1 MTVNDFLN
9 QNIENFDSISNYY
22 LNYLKELSEKDYP
35 FVEYINLK
43 GFSQKY
49 LFTVRRNHYLTEER
63 KSDFNEKIDRLLR
76 DIQFY
81 NKSKK
86 VSSILKIF
94 FPIEPKLF
102 SVNSSFE
109 LVYAD
114 AINLMNG
121 VIESREYKNPNLSI
135 NDFYEPKNTNKE
147 KVIELIKEAIELI
160 DSDDSLNESTKK
172 QIKDYLQNVLK
183 NLDREFVNWTE
194 ILGKIKETI
203 LVLGA
208 LGSFIGGVTPLMKAK
223 EKLEET
229 DTIIQ
234 KTSINYNYKTINN
247 TFQVKN
253 IEQFKQI
260 ENQNSTLLIENSKEV
275 EK

>member
-9 QNIENFDSISNYY
+9 QDSENFDSISSYY
-22 LNYLKELSEKDYP
+22 FNYLKQLSEKDYP

-43 GFSQKY
+43 GFSHKY
-49 LFTVRRNHYLTEER
+49 LLSVRRNHYLTEEKR
-63 KSDFNEKIDRLLR
+63 SEFNEKIDRLLR

-81 NKSKK
+81 SKSKK
-86 VSSILKIF
+86 ISSFLKIF
-94 FPIEPKLF
+94 LPVEPKLF
-102 SVNSSFE
+102 TVNRSFE

-114 AINLMNG
+114 AIDLMNN
-121 VIESREYKNPNLSI
+121 VIESRQYLNPNLSI

-147 KVIELIKEAIELI
+147 KVIELIKDAIELI
-160 DSDDSLNESTKK
+160 DSDDSLTESTKK
-172 QIKDYLQNVLK
+172 QINDYLKSVLK
-183 NLDREFVNWTE
+183 NIDREFVNWSE

-208 LGSFIGGVTPLMKAK
+208 LGSFIGGITPLIKAK

-247 TFQVKN
+247 TFQIKN

-260 ENQNSTLLIENSKEV
+260 ENQSTIFLIEEPKEN
-275 EK
+275 E